1 MSHKLELPCAGGTTS
16 RGVGHSEEEKSWVYA
31 NTHEKEQKRGLGV
44 TAVKEVVERRR
55 RGSAEVN
62 LVMEKHHGPTEGQ
75 LLACQ
80 NLTLEPNN

>member
-1 MSHKLELPCAGGTTS
+1 MQGAQPAG
-16 RGVGHSEEEKSWVYA
+16 GVGHSEEEKSWVYA